1 MSAGERRC
9 YKDRLNSRNPGENE
23 RYMRESRPSRSQTTV
38 IDRKCL
44 DTISPWAVRISLNVL
59 SSTSY
64 RKLKFE
70 EYIAGEDETVSHL
83 GLQVYSS
90 YVHQP
95 IEIDTEFIDLSS
107 LHFGLS
113 ASFRVNA
120 HDPVYRRVLRQ
131 ICVADSKDLVALT
144 QAGKIPPWL
153 YVGER
158 LPSFFPLL
166 SESRW
171 KPEQQG
177 AFRCL
182 LISSLSGAPTGSLS
196 RSDWIQAVQDIMP
209 RLVIVRHCSLYSLV
223 LPNLASYVSH
233 SRIFSK
239 SITLKSRS
247 QFWFSNW
254 RDLSSWLTLHPRLWS
269 TWSPYLKYPFIP
281 ILQACVLD
289 RGLLSISDRKV
300 CFWSGS
306 IFIRHIFG

>member
-1 MSAGERRC
+1 MRESRARATLLGAIIFSSITIWAVHFQQDQEREVKFINPYIEIHWLTWTFRICTRVFFVTMSAGERRC

-144 QAGKIPPWL
+144 QAGKIPP
-153 YVGER
+153 
-158 LPSFFPLL
+158 
-166 SESRW
+166 
-171 KPEQQG
+171 
-177 AFRCL
+177 
-182 LISSLSGAPTGSLS
+182 
-196 RSDWIQAVQDIMP
+196 
-209 RLVIVRHCSLYSLV
+209 
-223 LPNLASYVSH
+223 
-233 SRIFSK
+233 
-239 SITLKSRS
+239 
-247 QFWFSNW
+247 
-254 RDLSSWLTLHPRLWS
+254 
-269 TWSPYLKYPFIP
+269 
-281 ILQACVLD
+281 
-289 RGLLSISDRKV
+289 
-300 CFWSGS
+300 
-306 IFIRHIFG
+306 